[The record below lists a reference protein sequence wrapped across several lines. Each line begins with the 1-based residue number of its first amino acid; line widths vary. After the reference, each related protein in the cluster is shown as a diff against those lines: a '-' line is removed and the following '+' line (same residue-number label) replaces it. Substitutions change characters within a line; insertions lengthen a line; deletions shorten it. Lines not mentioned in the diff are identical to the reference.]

1 MISLTLIT
9 SLMALSPNIVTL
21 GFKVSIHEYGV
32 GGGGDTNQCTTRI
45 NNKWDIVI
53 ACEKMLGAIQECHG
67 KPQEGYKTQF
77 WNYTFRDMTIK

>member
-53 ACEKMLGAIQECHG
+53 ACE
-67 KPQEGYKTQF
+67 
-77 WNYTFRDMTIK
+77 NYLILFK